1 MQSQTVPSDDGDLV
15 QQAEKLLANVGL
27 PIQPQVV
34 VDINFELAMPD
45 PDFDEIAKLIS
56 SDPSLAART
65 LKLANSALI
74 GLPSKVVTIK
84 QAISALGITKLNDLI
99 ITSALQEAVSDE
111 HDALNEKFWSHSLM
125 VARSAELIARQV
137 LMMAEFASP
146 AYLAGL
152 FHDCAVPLFRK
163 RFPDYD
169 DLFVS
174 GLTQGAWGVE
184 DEERRY
190 RTNHC
195 VVGHLVARN
204 WKLPEAV
211 TEAIWFHHDPGLD
224 MHSDPLARMIKSVL
238 MLAEYISLCD
248 GTLETDPLSPEEW
261 AEQYPQVLNELKLT
275 VDDVADL
282 REDALVAFGG
292 AV

>member
-1 MQSQTVPSDDGDLV
+1 MQSQTATSESGDLV
-15 QQAEKLLANVGL
+15 EQAERLLANVGV

-65 LKLANSALI
+65 LKLANSAFFA
-74 GLPSKVVTIK
+74 LPKKVVTIK
-84 QAISALGITKLNDLI
+84 QAIAALGITKLNDLI
-99 ITSALQEAVSDE
+99 ITTALQEAVAEE

-137 LMMAEFASP
+137 LMMSEFASP

-163 RFPDYD
+163 RFDDYD
-169 DLFVS
+169 DLFIS
-174 GLTQGAWGVE
+174 GLTQGMISVQE
-184 DEERRY
+184 EERRY

-195 VVGHLVARN
+195 VVGHLIARN
-204 WKLPEAV
+204 WKLPDAV
-211 TEAIWFHHDPGLD
+211 TEAIWFHHEPGLD
-224 MHSDPLARMIKSVL
+224 MHSDPLSRMIKSVL

-248 GTLETDPLSPEEW
+248 GTLETEPLSPEAW
-261 AEQYPQVLNELKLT
+261 AEHYPEVLNELKLT
-275 VDDVADL
+275 VDDIADL

-292 AV
+292 AT